1 MYLLSLS
8 SFFLVNLFILLN
20 MSFGE
25 AFNYN
30 LLMYLG
36 YSSYF
41 INGGN
46 IPEINLVPAI
56 VEFNYNV

>member
-1 MYLLSLS
+1 
-8 SFFLVNLFILLN
+8 